1 MRLPARVLLAL
12 GLSLTSLTMVSKA
25 RADTSA
31 WMFIGGGAL
40 GSRLAEPPP
49 GTPPP
54 TTMPVYKPPCDLG
67 KFCANGALTFDMGV
81 GTTPDGP
88 VIIGGLFRVQ
98 PLIGAGTDLA
108 ILARVATHGFQAGD
122 FGLALDAGGFARF
135 WGEKSAGFMGEVTLG
150 APLGFQLSIEAM
162 VGTEKA
168 LGFGAVAGIDLLRLT
183 LYRQTMLDH
192 WQNPSPAWKR
202 LGKAL
207 HLTF

>member
-1 MRLPARVLLAL
+1 LSPPSTWLRIVLTL
-12 GLSLTSLTMVSKA
+12 GLSLTALTLGSTA

-31 WMFIGGGAL
+31 WMFAGAGAL
-40 GSRLAEPPP
+40 GSRVAQPPP
-49 GTPPP
+49 GSMPSSPPA
-54 TTMPVYKPPCDLG
+54 CDAG
-67 KFCANGALTFDMGV
+67 KFCANAALTFDMGV

-122 FGLALDAGGFARF
+122 FGLAFDAGGFARF
-135 WGEKSAGFMGEVTLG
+135 WGEKAGGFMGEITVG
-150 APLGFQLSIEAM
+150 APLGLQLSIEAM
-162 VGTEKA
+162 VGTEKT